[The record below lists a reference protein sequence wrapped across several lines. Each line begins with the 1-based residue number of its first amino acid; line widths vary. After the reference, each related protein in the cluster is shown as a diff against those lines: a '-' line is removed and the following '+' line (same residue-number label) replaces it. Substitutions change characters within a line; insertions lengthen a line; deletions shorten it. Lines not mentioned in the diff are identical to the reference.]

1 MERTCDLP
9 AALRIVS
16 MVTMIC
22 QRNESLP
29 DPATVTRPD
38 GTVDWDK
45 ATQLG
50 WRPAWAIRSR
60 RGSVA
65 PFFDMVSQWWRNW
78 RNRQARRADVQS
90 RDRSGPAT

>member
-1 MERTCDLP
+1 LP
-9 AALRIVS
+9 AAPRVVS
-16 MVTMIC
+16 MGTMTC
-22 QRNESLP
+22 QRNKSLP
-29 DPATVTRPD
+29 DPATVIRPD

-65 PFFDMVSQWWRNW
+65 PFIEMLVAWWR
-78 RNRQARRADVQS
+78 RFS
-90 RDRSGPAT
+90 LL